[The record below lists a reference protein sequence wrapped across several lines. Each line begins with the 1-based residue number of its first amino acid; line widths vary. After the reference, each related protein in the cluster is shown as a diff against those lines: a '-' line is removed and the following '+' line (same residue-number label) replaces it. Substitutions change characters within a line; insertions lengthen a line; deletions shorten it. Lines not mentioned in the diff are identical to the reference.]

1 MNTLDSFIFC
11 VGQFDSLTIPY
22 GIIISVLTLVIL
34 FLFSAFISASEVSF
48 FGFTTREVDEL
59 NNSDSKRDGLVQQL
73 KSSPDTLLATF
84 LIAENIVN
92 IAIVILST
100 YLVFSLFDFSKQIWF
115 GLFVTMASVTFLLL
129 LFGQYIPKMYAA
141 KNPLKVARKT
151 APLINSLRK
160 LFYPFT
166 WLFVKPTNKAKLFE
180 KKHSSHNISKN
191 DLSQVFN
198 LTSSE
203 IKEDKDI
210 LEGIIKFS
218 DIDAEKIIVPRVDV
232 VGIDITTS
240 FFDVID
246 LINETEYSRLP
257 VYSETIDNIK
267 GILFIKDL
275 LPHLKKGNNFRW
287 QTLVRAAYF
296 VPKNKRINVLLEEF
310 QKNKNHL
317 AIVVDE
323 FGGTAGI
330 VTLED
335 ILEEIV
341 GDISDEYDDDPER
354 MCIQIEE
361 SVFIFEAKILL
372 HDFFKIEAIEEKDF
386 EKIIG
391 EADTLAGLILEIK
404 GEIPQNGEV
413 LTYNRYVFE
422 IISADKRRIK
432 TIKLTIKKEDAQ
444 DE

>member
-59 NNSDSKRDGLVQQL
+59 NSSDSKRDGLVQQL

-386 EKIIG
+386 EK
-391 EADTLAGLILEIK
+391 
-404 GEIPQNGEV
+404 
-413 LTYNRYVFE
+413 
-422 IISADKRRIK
+422 
-432 TIKLTIKKEDAQ
+432 
-444 DE
+444 

>member
-1 MNTLDSFIFC
+1 M
-11 VGQFDSLTIPY
+11 TIPY

-59 NNSDSKRDGLVQQL
+59 NNSDSKRDELVQQL

-129 LFGQYIPKMYAA
+129 LFGQYIPKMYAS

-151 APLINSLRK
+151 APLTNCLRK

-240 FFDVID
+240 FFDVA
-246 LINETEYSRLP
+246 S
-257 VYSETIDNIK
+257 
-267 GILFIKDL
+267 
-275 LPHLKKGNNFRW
+275 
-287 QTLVRAAYF
+287 
-296 VPKNKRINVLLEEF
+296 
-310 QKNKNHL
+310 
-317 AIVVDE
+317 
-323 FGGTAGI
+323 
-330 VTLED
+330 
-335 ILEEIV
+335 
-341 GDISDEYDDDPER
+341 
-354 MCIQIEE
+354 C
-361 SVFIFEAKILL
+361 
-372 HDFFKIEAIEEKDF
+372 
-386 EKIIG
+386 
-391 EADTLAGLILEIK
+391 
-404 GEIPQNGEV
+404 
-413 LTYNRYVFE
+413 
-422 IISADKRRIK
+422 RRG
-432 TIKLTIKKEDAQ
+432 
-444 DE
+444 